1 MSQQDES
8 WIMRHLPGHLEG
20 CTNVGMLETH
30 LKKAILEREK
40 LSEEVRLLR
49 LENNRI
55 LTKLKVS
62 HRQAIV
68 VEPPKY
74 ERETHSTAATSVSNF
89 SQLSEGKMI
98 EATKA
103 SGTLEKRGGGQV
115 ELKSPLFFLT
125 KDHYLSQ
132 TKESEEFARLLDV
145 TTREFRMS
153 SFRTETDFCNRLFL
167 DALIVEQKGTKFE
180 ISLQHSPGR
189 FVRSKSAL
197 LDFTLPALAEQ
208 SSELLPYDLAE
219 IRRVCSGQSTEFGW
233 SSFFSD
239 EFRADHLEFN
249 DLIAEIN
256 PRNKIFCYWLKTP
269 KAAISEFLES
279 GIRIERSSRFFVFL
293 SEFCLTS
300 LHCQA
305 LQTLWT
311 EIFQASEQVLSTIN
325 FSNLKNS
332 IDRDLQGVS
341 FKMLRVFFEKNSN
354 VLIPRE
360 FDHTF
365 RVQTLSTYIEVR
377 TPSLK
382 HAYLAEIDRIVP
394 AIPLPPL
401 EEILLLFFSILE
413 QKKVLF
419 ASENPLSLSFYIAY
433 FRLMMTPFAWPFPE
447 VTLLSTTKVD
457 LFKVN
462 LPIMMGV
469 LMPNNQSE
477 KRKLLSKFSESA
489 VVFSI
494 DERRVLMP
502 GNWTSSDALPDF
514 NDFLSLA
521 LKLHRQIFES
531 KPSYD
536 FRFETTKTKEGF
548 INKIIRNNSFFS
560 SIGFKSKSPSQISD
574 RWVSERNFLEF
585 FRFFLLN
592 FISTKLGEEIKLCGE
607 QSPFADLTG
616 FKGSISDLKF
626 LEWFLGTQI
635 FSEYVLR
642 NSFGWRVAQL
652 PGLELFLDKELS
664 TPLP

>member
-8 WIMRHLPGHLEG
+8 WIIRHLPGHLEG
-20 CTNVGMLETH
+20 CTNMRMLETY
-30 LKKAILEREK
+30 LKKAISEREK

-62 HRQAIV
+62 HRQATV
-68 VEPPKY
+68 VESPKY
-74 ERETHSTAATSVSNF
+74 ERETHSTAATSISNF
-89 SQLSEGKMI
+89 SQFSEGKMI

-132 TKESEEFARLLDV
+132 TRESKELSRLLDV
-145 TTREFRMS
+145 TTHEFRMS

-167 DALIVEQKGTKFE
+167 DALIVEQKDTKFE
-180 ISLQHSPGR
+180 IALQHSPER

-197 LDFTLPALAEQ
+197 LDFTLPELAEQ
-208 SSELLPYDLAE
+208 SSELLPYNLGE
-219 IRRVCSGQSTEFGW
+219 IRRACSGQSTEFGW
-233 SSFFSD
+233 SSFFSN

-249 DLIAEIN
+249 DLIAEVN

-269 KAAISEFLES
+269 KVAISEFLES
-279 GIRIERSSRFFVFL
+279 GVRLERSSRFFVFL
-293 SEFCLTS
+293 SEFCMTN
-300 LHCQA
+300 LHREALQA
-305 LQTLWT
+305 LWS
-311 EIFQASEQVLSTIN
+311 EISQASEQVLSTLN

-365 RVQTLSTYIEVR
+365 RIQTLSTNLEVR

-394 AIPLPPL
+394 PIPLPPL
-401 EEILLLFFSILE
+401 EEILLLFVSILE

-447 VTLLSTTKVD
+447 VTILPKAKVD
-457 LFKVN
+457 LFKAN
-462 LPIMMGV
+462 LPLLMGV
-469 LMPNNQSE
+469 LMPSNESE
-477 KRKLLSKFSESA
+477 KRKLLSKLSESA

-494 DERRVLMP
+494 DERRVLIP
-502 GNWTSSDALPDF
+502 GSWISSDPFPDF
-514 NDFLSLA
+514 NDFLSMA
-521 LKLHRQIFES
+521 LKLHRQLYES
-531 KPSYD
+531 KPSSD
-536 FRFETTKTKEGF
+536 FRLETTKTKEGF

-560 SIGFKSKSPSQISD
+560 SFAFKSKSPSQISD

-607 QSPFADLTG
+607 RSPFADLSG

-635 FSEYVLR
+635 FAEYVLR
-642 NSFGWRVAQL
+642 NSLGWTTAQL
-652 PGLELFLDKELS
+652 PGIELFLDKER
-664 TPLP
+664 TTQFP